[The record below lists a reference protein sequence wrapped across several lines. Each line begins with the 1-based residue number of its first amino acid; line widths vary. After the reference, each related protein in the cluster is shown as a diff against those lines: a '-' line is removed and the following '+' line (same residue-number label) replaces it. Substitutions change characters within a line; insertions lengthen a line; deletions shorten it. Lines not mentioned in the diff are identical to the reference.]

1 MGKKTES
8 GSYRGKVRIGYTS
21 EGKPIDKYI
30 SAPTK
35 ADLDIALQACKEHY
49 ILGRPLP
56 EEKLFYEYAEEWYKL
71 RKEPFIS
78 EASRSSYKSCFI
90 RHVIPEFGL
99 QHMKAIS
106 SADIQKF
113 VNEFAGTSKSQITLV
128 ISILRNIF
136 STAYAEGLIERDPT
150 VALVRPKP
158 KKKDARRALT
168 DDETARVLEV
178 IDNNPE
184 GLFLAVLYYLGLRRG
199 EALGLKW
206 GDFDFTED
214 QVHRQRDIDYVYS
227 TAQDG
232 ELKTEAA
239 DRYVPIPPELK
250 EKLLAVRGG
259 ADEYVFHTKTGSPI
273 PHGTF
278 KRMWCRLMFAAG
290 CVEWRKVKPGT
301 SRPDDILKQI
311 KPTLTPHYFRH
322 NYITMLYESGVD
334 PLMAMKIVGHTDYQT
349 TANIYTHIKED
360 MLKKATVD
368 LNSVFKKRAGKD
380 KEKAD

>member
-1 MGKKTES
+1 MKKRVFLFSTLAAAALVLSACNDYVGKEKSHPLYVKAAKE
-8 GSYRGKVRIGYTS
+8 K
-21 EGKPIDKYI
+21 
-30 SAPTK
+30 SAGEYKEAARCYEEFMLICPKSSFTHNEL
-35 ADLDIALQACKEHY
+35 ANLYNDYLNDPLQAVYHY
-49 ILGRPLP
+49 RKWLEMNPNDKTSYEDIRIL
-56 EEKLFYEYAEEWYKL
+56 A
-71 RKEPFIS
+71 
-78 EASRSSYKSCFI
+78 
-90 RHVIPEFGL
+90 
-99 QHMKAIS
+99 
-106 SADIQKF
+106 
-113 VNEFAGTSKSQITLV
+113 
-128 ISILRNIF
+128 
-136 STAYAEGLIERDPT
+136 
-150 VALVRPKP
+150 
-158 KKKDARRALT
+158 
-168 DDETARVLEV
+168 ETAQK
-178 IDNNPE
+178 N
-184 GLFLAVLYYLGLRRG
+184 LFKKLQEEYKDSA
-199 EALGLKW
+199 EAKKSDEELQKLK
-206 GDFDFTED
+206 D
-214 QVHRQRDIDYVYS
+214 QLVQ
-227 TAQDG
+227 AQNS
-232 ELKTEAA
+232 LKQYE
-239 DRYVPIPPELK
+239 EQNQKMK

>member
-1 MGKKTES
+1 MAEKF
-8 GSYRGKVRIGYTS
+8 RGKVRIGVTS
-21 EGKPIDKYI
+21 DGKPIDKFI
-30 SAPTK
+30 TASSKEELETAK
-35 ADLDIALQACKEHY
+35 QACREHFL
-49 ILGRPLP
+49 LGRPVP
-56 EEKLFYEYAEEWYKL
+56 QDKMFYEYAEEWYTI

-90 RHVIPEFGL
+90 KHILPEFGL
-99 QHMKAIS
+99 KRIRAIS
-106 SADIQKF
+106 SADLQLFI
-113 VNEFAGTSKSQITLV
+113 NSFAGTSKSQITL
-128 ISILRNIF
+128 IIGIFRAIF
-136 STAYAEGLIERDPT
+136 SSAYAEGLIERDPT
-150 VALVRPKP
+150 VALVRPKAGA
-158 KKKDARRALT
+158 KDARRALT
-168 DDETARVLEV
+168 ADETQRVLTV
-178 IDNNPE
+178 INTHAE

-214 QVHRQRDIDYVYS
+214 QVHIQRDIDYVYS